1 MFTQPFHDF
10 VTHNAF
16 LAEGG
21 VLAVVVGDFHE
32 TPHQSGENTDLPRPL
47 RNSDARLRLARSPFA
62 RRDGAPHGRGDG
74 GESDPHI
81 LNAGAPSERGSRFT
95 SQFTVN
101 PLLGGGRS
109 HHSDPWREGLRTS
122 IRMHGG

>member
-32 TPHQSGENTDLPRPL
+32 TPHQSGDNTDFPRPL
-47 RNSDARLRLARSPFA
+47 RQSEARLRHGVRASPGATA
-62 RRDGAPHGRGDG
+62 RRTG
-74 GESDPHI
+74 GVVVVRATP
-81 LNAGAPSERGSRFT
+81 GF
-95 SQFTVN
+95 
-101 PLLGGGRS
+101 
-109 HHSDPWREGLRTS
+109 
-122 IRMHGG
+122 